1 MVHLTAMDL
10 ARSRPRFALRPGVPW
25 KAIRI
30 ATFYFALLGAWKLV
44 AVLEIWPTYTFPPP
58 EDVFE
63 DLRLLVKDG
72 ALWDAIQTTMQR
84 MAIGYSLSIVI
95 GLVIGIS
102 MGTFK
107 WVDEVVGS
115 LVLGLQS
122 LPSITWFPLAILWFG
137 LSENAIIF
145 VVLMG
150 SVNSIAISS
159 AAGVKGIPPL
169 LLRASNMFGGPW
181 WQKLVYVILPAMLPS
196 MVQGLKLGWS
206 FAWRSLLAA
215 ELLFVSISLGHLL
228 SVGRDLNDVSQVVAI
243 MLVIVA
249 LGMLMDRLVFGQL
262 ERWVNE
268 RWGLAQPR

>member
-1 MVHLTAMDL
+1 MTAVEF
-10 ARSRPRFALRPGVPW
+10 SRPRPRLALRPRVPW
-25 KAIRI
+25 KAVRI
-30 ATFYFALLGAWKLV
+30 GTFYLALLGAWKLV
-44 AVLEIWPTYTFPPP
+44 ALLELWPTYTFPPP
-58 EDVFE
+58 ENVFE
-63 DLRLLVKDG
+63 DLRLLARDG
-72 ALWDAIQTTMQR
+72 ILWDAVQTTMQR
-84 MAIGYSLSIVI
+84 MAIGYSLSIAI
-95 GLVIGIS
+95 GLIVGIS
-102 MGTFK
+102 MGSLK
-107 WVDEVVGS
+107 WVDEAVGS

-169 LLRASNMFGGPW
+169 LIRASDMFGGPW
-181 WQKLVYVILPAMLPS
+181 WQKLLYVVLPAMLPS

-215 ELLFVSISLGHLL
+215 ELLFVSMSLGHLL

-268 RWGLAQPR
+268 RWGLASR